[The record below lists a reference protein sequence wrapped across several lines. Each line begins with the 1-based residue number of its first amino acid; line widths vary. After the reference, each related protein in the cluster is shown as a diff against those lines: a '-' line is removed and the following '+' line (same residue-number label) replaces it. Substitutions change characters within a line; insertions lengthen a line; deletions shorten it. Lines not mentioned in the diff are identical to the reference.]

1 MATDVTQIWPDG
13 QHGPAWIDGEEL
25 VLDGMRERDYEVVAL
40 AKEAENVEIAV
51 HDCLALGA
59 RALRAVRTTTDVAVV
74 DKAFTGMTRTFSQGI
89 EKATEE
95 INAKISALLDGDHG
109 AVPRWFTVYKAQFTG
124 LLESTFDPDSKKSA
138 LAKLDEVM
146 RDAARDQTRALR
158 DLIDPENQ
166 QSPLGRYRS
175 DITKTVERE
184 GEAVRK
190 AVEELRTQLAV
201 DKAKADV
208 IELTAVKGFSFEDK
222 LERALV
228 SVTSPHE
235 DIAERVAAR
244 QGNRGKAGDFTVI
257 INPADV
263 GGKDARYVIEAKD
276 SAHRLGDILTE
287 LDRAIANRDGLAA
300 IAVFARSSQCPGGE
314 PFQIYGSKALV
325 VYDKDD
331 PNDLALRLACT
342 WARWVVRRQLA
353 TGTDPVDV
361 TRIGDLIDAARQ
373 ALRTASTI
381 ELALKVSKTK
391 IDQAL
396 SHVATLVADL
406 DSTMSALEDE
416 ISP

>member
-1 MATDVTQIWPDG
+1 MATDVAQTW
-13 QHGPAWIDGEEL
+13 ADGERGAAWVEADEL
-25 VLDGMRERDYEVVAL
+25 VLDGIRERDHEVVAV
-40 AKEAENVEIAV
+40 AKEAENVEVTV

-74 DKAFTGMTRTFSQGI
+74 EKAFTGMTRTFSEGI

-95 INAKISALLDGDHG
+95 IHARTRGLLDCDHG
-109 AVPRWFTVYKAQFTG
+109 ELPRWFTEYKAQFTG

-138 LAKLDEVM
+138 LAKLDELM
-146 RDAARDQTRALR
+146 RDAARDQTRAVR
-158 DLIDPENQ
+158 DLIDPENE

-175 DITKTVERE
+175 EITKAVERE

-201 DKAKADV
+201 DKARAEA
-208 IELTAVKGFSFEDK
+208 IELTAVKGFAFEDK

-235 DIAERVAAR
+235 DVAERVAAT

-257 INPADV
+257 INPTDV

-276 SAHRLGDILTE
+276 SAHRLRDILAE
-287 LDRAIANRDGLAA
+287 LDRAIANRGGLAA
-300 IAVFARSSQCPGGE
+300 VAVFARSSQCPGGE
-314 PFQIYGSKALV
+314 PFQVYGNKALV
-325 VYDKDD
+325 VYDKDGA
-331 PNDLALRLACT
+331 NDLALRLACT

-353 TGTDPVDV
+353 TGTDLVDV
-361 TRIGDLIDAARQ
+361 GRIGALIESARK

-381 ELALKVSKTK
+381 DMALKASKTK

-396 SHVATLVADL
+396 SQVATMVADL
-406 DSTMSALEDE
+406 DNAMSAMEDE
-416 ISP
+416 ISA